1 VERRAP
7 EVGVSRQGDA
17 CGKRV
22 GYTRFPGERG
32 GGGKVGAV
40 RGTGG
45 GAGLVAGVVDGEAE
59 EALRATLEDVAL
71 GREDPLELRAEVGRK
86 EEERRLVNRPR
97 AAVGVRSQARDL

>member
-1 VERRAP
+1 M
-7 EVGVSRQGDA
+7 
-17 CGKRV
+17 
-22 GYTRFPGERG
+22 
-32 GGGKVGAV
+32 GAV

-86 EEERRLVNRPR
+86 EEERRLVDRPR